1 MTRQTKIRRFS
12 RAATARERFSI
23 LLGLLLI
30 STLSPAANRA
40 FLPPN
45 LQGIGIEQKLNAAV
59 PLDTIFRD
67 ESGAQVPLRAFF
79 GDKPV
84 ILAPVYYRCPQLCS
98 VILRGVV
105 AGLRPLSL
113 KPGRDFNIVAISFNP
128 VETPQDAAEK
138 RAYYS
143 KSYSSRAG
151 MAGWHFLVGSQPS
164 IQPVMN
170 AIGFHY
176 RWDPVNKMFIHAS
189 GIMVL
194 TPEGRIARYLYGV
207 EFEPKDLKLS
217 LVEASHNRIGSAVD
231 QILLFC
237 YHYDPKTGKY
247 SAMVLRL
254 LHIAAVGTL
263 VVMGL
268 ALFFLWRRDLRR
280 QFKQSRDRGVQG
292 TPASAR
298 EGAALQERSL

>member
-1 MTRQTKIRRFS
+1 MTRQTKICRFS

-23 LLGLLLI
+23 FLGLLLI

-128 VETPQDAAEK
+128 VETPQDAAESAPIIPK
-138 RAYYS
+138 AIRAVP
-143 KSYSSRAG
+143 A
-151 MAGWHFLVGSQPS
+151 WP
-164 IQPVMN
+164 
-170 AIGFHY
+170 
-176 RWDPVNKMFIHAS
+176 
-189 GIMVL
+189 
-194 TPEGRIARYLYGV
+194 
-207 EFEPKDLKLS
+207 
-217 LVEASHNRIGSAVD
+217 
-231 QILLFC
+231 
-237 YHYDPKTGKY
+237 
-247 SAMVLRL
+247 
-254 LHIAAVGTL
+254 VGT
-263 VVMGL
+263 
-268 ALFFLWRRDLRR
+268 FW
-280 QFKQSRDRGVQG
+280 
-292 TPASAR
+292 SAR
-298 EGAALQERSL
+298 SPPFNPS